1 MFQPLA
7 FLHGAQ
13 GAPSVRKTPPTPEK
27 GHTMK
32 KFTNAAA
39 ASVLAGAL
47 VLAAAPANAATTA
60 TAVPAETATT
70 ATAAPK
76 AEKAEK
82 AQKEKLTWEE
92 KQKRDRAQ
100 IEITDARLD
109 NAKKGLEV
117 TGGIIKSAGDIK
129 DLFTPS
135 FLKGDG
141 ASSLI
146 KGIAKI
152 VGKIIL

>member
-1 MFQPLA
+1 
-7 FLHGAQ
+7 
-13 GAPSVRKTPPTPEK
+13 
-27 GHTMK
+27 MK
-32 KFTNAAA
+32 KFSNAAA

-47 VLAAAPANAATTA
+47 VLAATPANAATTA
-60 TAVPAETATT
+60 PLDTPNTASTADTAAT
-70 ATAAPK
+70 VSTAATAAPETAKTEKVEKTGK
-76 AEKAEK
+76 AAKEEKA
-82 AQKEKLTWEE
+82 KLTWEE

-100 IEITDARLD
+100 IEITNARLD
-109 NAKKGLEV
+109 NAKKGLDV
-117 TGGIIKSAGDIK
+117 TSGIIKSAGEIK

-152 VGKIIL
+152 VGKILL

>member
-1 MFQPLA
+1 
-7 FLHGAQ
+7 
-13 GAPSVRKTPPTPEK
+13 
-27 GHTMK
+27 MK

-60 TAVPAETATT
+60 TTATT

-76 AEKAEK
+76 AEKA
-82 AQKEKLTWEE
+82 QKENLTWEE

-109 NAKKGLEV
+109 NAKKGLDV
-117 TGGIIKSAGDIK
+117 TNGIIKSAGDIK

-152 VGKIIL
+152 VGKIIF

>member
-1 MFQPLA
+1 
-7 FLHGAQ
+7 
-13 GAPSVRKTPPTPEK
+13 
-27 GHTMK
+27 MK

-60 TAVPAETATT
+60 TTATT

-76 AEKAEK
+76 AEKVEEAAKAEK
-82 AQKEKLTWEE
+82 AQKENLTWEE

-152 VGKIIL
+152 VGKIIF

>member
-1 MFQPLA
+1 
-7 FLHGAQ
+7 
-13 GAPSVRKTPPTPEK
+13 
-27 GHTMK
+27 MK

-47 VLAAAPANAATTA
+47 ALTAAPANAATDAAVDAAPAVFAASAGATGVTA
-60 TAVPAETATT
+60 T
-70 ATAAPK
+70 PK
-76 AEKAEK
+76 AEKP
-82 AQKEKLTWEE
+82 QKEKLTWEE

-109 NAKKGLEV
+109 NAKKGLDV
-117 TGGIIKSAGDIK
+117 TSGIIKNAADLK

-135 FLKGDG
+135 FLKDDG
-141 ASSLI
+141 GSSLI

-152 VGKIIL
+152 VGKIFL

>member
-1 MFQPLA
+1 
-7 FLHGAQ
+7 
-13 GAPSVRKTPPTPEK
+13 
-27 GHTMK
+27 MK
-32 KFTNAAA
+32 KFSNVAA

-47 VLAAAPANAATTA
+47 VLAATPANAATTA
-60 TAVPAETATT
+60 PLDTPNTASTADTAATVSTAATT
-70 ATAAPK
+70 APEAEQTEKTEKVEKTGKAAK
-76 AEKAEK
+76 EEKA
-82 AQKEKLTWEE
+82 KLTWEE

-100 IEITDARLD
+100 IEITNARLD
-109 NAKKGLEV
+109 NAKKGLDV
-117 TGGIIKSAGDIK
+117 TSGIIKSAGEIK

-152 VGKIIL
+152 VGKILL

>member
-1 MFQPLA
+1 
-7 FLHGAQ
+7 
-13 GAPSVRKTPPTPEK
+13 
-27 GHTMK
+27 MK

-60 TAVPAETATT
+60 TTATT

-76 AEKAEK
+76 AEKVEEAAKAEK
-82 AQKEKLTWEE
+82 AQKENLTWEE

-109 NAKKGLEV
+109 NAKKGLDV
-117 TGGIIKSAGDIK
+117 TNGIIKSAGDIK

-152 VGKIIL
+152 VGKIIF

>member
-1 MFQPLA
+1 
-7 FLHGAQ
+7 
-13 GAPSVRKTPPTPEK
+13 
-27 GHTMK
+27 MK

-60 TAVPAETATT
+60 TTAPADTAST

-76 AEKAEK
+76 AEKVEKVEKAAKAEK
-82 AQKEKLTWEE
+82 AEKEKLTWEE

-109 NAKKGLEV
+109 NAKKGLDV
-117 TGGIIKSAGDIK
+117 TSGIIKSAGDIK

-152 VGKIIL
+152 VGKIIF